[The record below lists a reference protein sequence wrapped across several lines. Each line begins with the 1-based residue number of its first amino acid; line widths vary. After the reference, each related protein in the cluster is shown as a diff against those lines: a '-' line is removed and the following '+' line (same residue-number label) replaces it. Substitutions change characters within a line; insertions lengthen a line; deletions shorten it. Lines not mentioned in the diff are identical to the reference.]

1 MNLNMILR
9 KNISSKSIICISLL
23 LIIAIT
29 MVGCSNSSNDN
40 TIEKEVISKEEN
52 NEYKI
57 IDAFI
62 KQYNNISNVSI
73 DNIKNMD
80 LKGDDYKTE
89 FRLNA
94 FKNAVGKKGSI
105 GKSSISIVNYGVWSN
120 DSIRFYITSNSQKEV
135 TRIYTNLIHTLDKS
149 ISDND
154 IQKSYSA
161 IIDGYDANILLGEA
175 GYISGYINNNEIFI
189 DCTKLNF
196 IE

>member
-1 MNLNMILR
+1 MNRNPRFGNLGGHFIL
-9 KNISSKSIICISLL
+9 S
-23 LIIAIT
+23 IAIT

-80 LKGDDYKTE
+80 LKGEDYKTE

-120 DSIRFYITSNSQKEV
+120 DSIRFNITSNSQKEV